1 MKTNDILIEIN
12 EKLNYI
18 KNKIDNLTKDYDA
31 TFDLCRLLLEDP
43 NFPDAVDQ
51 TLICDPSNEEEKIER
66 ATSLI
71 EVYVDELI
79 EGKSFLDFGCG
90 DGHVASVAL
99 NKNPK
104 ISIGYDID
112 KNVFNKDIAQKNPS
126 LLTTNWDEVSKN
138 KYDVIL
144 FYDVLDHVKNESSS
158 SVLEKLKSVLAPE
171 GKIYARMH
179 PFVSRH
185 STHYYHTAN
194 KAFLHLIFT
203 DEELEQIYG
212 KKPDCPTNKV
222 FYPVRTYTELFK
234 KANLNIVS
242 KNIIENEVEDFFKNN
257 KVISDKITKRFNA
270 NELPVLQMSMSFID
284 YVLKH

>member
-1 MKTNDILIEIN
+1 MKTNDILVEIN
-12 EKLNYI
+12 EKLNYL
-18 KNKIDNLTKDYDA
+18 KNKIDNLSKDYDA
-31 TFDLCRLLLEDP
+31 NFDLCKLLIEDP

-51 TLICDPSNEEEKIER
+51 TLICDPSNENEKIER

-104 ISIGYDID
+104 ISIGYDI
-112 KNVFNKDIAQKNPS
+112 NENAFNKDILQNNPN
-126 LLTTNWDEVSKN
+126 LLTTNWDQVAEN
-138 KYDVIL
+138 QYDVIL
-144 FYDVLDHVKNESSS
+144 FYDVLDHVKDESML

-194 KAFLHLIFT
+194 KAFLHLIFN

-212 KKPDCPTNKV
+212 KKPDCHINKV
-222 FYPVRTYTELFK
+222 FYPIRTYTDLFNK
-234 KANLNIVS
+234 SKFTVAS

-257 KVISDKITKRFNA
+257 KIIADKIMKRFNA
-270 NELPVLQMSMSFID
+270 SELPLVQMGMSFID
-284 YVLKH
+284 FVLKH

>member
-1 MKTNDILIEIN
+1 MKTNDILAEIN
-12 EKLNYI
+12 EKLNYL

-31 TFDLCRLLLEDP
+31 TFDLCRLLLDDP
-43 NFPDAVDQ
+43 SFPNAVDQ
-51 TLICDPSNEEEKIER
+51 TLICDPSNEEEKTER

-71 EVYVDELI
+71 EVYVDELL

-90 DGHVASVAL
+90 EGHAAL
-99 NKNPK
+99 AALEKNPK
-104 ISIGYDID
+104 ISIGYDIE
-112 KNVFNKDIAQKNPS
+112 KNVFKKEIVEKTPN
-126 LLTTNWDEVSKN
+126 LLTTNWDEVAKN

-144 FYDVLDHVKNESSS
+144 FYDVLDHTKNESSL
-158 SVLEKLKSVLAPE
+158 SVLEKIKSVLAPE

-179 PFVSRH
+179 PYVSRH

-203 DEELEQIYG
+203 DEELESIYG

-222 FYPVRTYTELFK
+222 FYPIRTYTDLFN
-234 KANLNIVS
+234 KANLTVLS

-257 KVISDKITKRFNA
+257 KVIADKIIKRFNT

-284 YVLKH
+284 FVLKH